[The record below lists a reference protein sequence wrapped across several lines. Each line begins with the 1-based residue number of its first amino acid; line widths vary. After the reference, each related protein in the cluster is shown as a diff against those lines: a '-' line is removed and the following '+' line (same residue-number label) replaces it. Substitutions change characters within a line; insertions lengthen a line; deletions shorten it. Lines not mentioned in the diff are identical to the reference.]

1 MRGPACRPRLRA
13 ADAWRRLL
21 DDDGA
26 FGSAAPGAPPP
37 RFPRA
42 FGAASQTLALWL
54 EGARVAGDTVG
65 HADARSGF
73 PPANLAGS
81 APEVL
86 AVLDT
91 LVARAAQPAAAAA
104 LASALARLRDVGARA
119 AGAAML
125 RAEAPAKLRAAAA
138 AQFRAWGPGGPAA
151 AAAADASV
159 LDDFEPE
166 DGRATSPRVSSA
178 RDGDGENETD
188 GARFAAR
195 VATLSLLSSAL
206 EDGGAALG
214 AGALAASPLIDLLF
228 ELLWRSE
235 TRAFAVK
242 SLVAL
247 ITSRCRRS
255 GGGFQETAAS
265 ALEAEK
271 AWDALVRRFLQTLPA
286 AREAA
291 AGRGALRNATRGQGF
306 GPLSDMLAGLRA
318 ALAGPGG
325 KELRLRLAS
334 PGPSANASPAY
345 VQVVSLLNA
354 ERGVE
359 DGGSGGEAAA
369 LECVRTLRSL
379 LSGSETAARAFERD
393 VGYDTFAHALEAAWG
408 AEPVSEALARSVLE
422 LAVDADLPTSSPSV
436 EGDASEP
443 IVPAGAAIRNAG
455 ALPVLLTL
463 LRRAALPVRRWGLG
477 ALAALLASAVRSRA
491 AADQSDALGFLLDWF
506 AEEAAGEALSS
517 PGTPRRTLRKAESD
531 RREDD
536 DAKTTVKTVPELIS
550 QCVGLCASH
559 SLSARHFR
567 GAFRILRDADVPA
580 GARRAVL
587 RALRLAAKREGPA
600 AYFDLAPGDASG
612 ADGEDGPGCLALR
625 RPPAWPSGRAG
636 YTFAA
641 WLRVETWR
649 SEHLSE
655 RLGAEPNLKGSDD
668 AERLAPRVALFAMR
682 GASEMGVAAELG
694 PSGVWLR
701 VLEHAKAERVLLD
714 ARIET
719 KRWMFVAVAHA
730 PARPPLSS
738 ATARLYVD
746 GELVSS
752 KKLRFPR
759 VAEPLT
765 SCVIGAFDAFD
776 AAAARVPE
784 RGDASFVS
792 ASSFGSQN
800 SSAEP
805 FRGQIGVVRFFDDAL
820 SAAAVAA
827 AAALGPDYVGAF
839 SPTETAS
846 GIALANF
853 GMSHSEA
860 REIREA
866 LAPRLVLSLNAAAA
880 TGRSCF
886 STVADPAGGG
896 VLAALAAAR
905 ARVESRIKDGVAGA
919 MAGIASGDT
928 AGPGDGTS
936 ASGTSPVAAELA
948 GAARVCATHSAKDV
962 VHCLGG
968 VHVLFPLLAPGALGS
983 GDGPRARSSE
993 LLVSKKMNATLDSN
1007 GPGLVV
1013 DAVDLLA
1020 SLLEGSRL
1028 NQEALHTSGGFALV
1042 GRLLKMDG
1050 GARLSPALL
1059 PSAERLVRSVGRYA
1073 WAGPGNDPDQA
1084 AVRLL
1089 LDPHLWGA
1097 PRVSTETLAA
1107 HSAFLRRLA
1116 KRDPEALRA
1125 LLPPPALVDAAA
1137 ETGGERFGFGTVAD
1151 RRGRSRRSS

>member
-1 MRGPACRPRLRA
+1 M
-13 ADAWRRLL
+13 
-21 DDDGA
+21 
-26 FGSAAPGAPPP
+26 
-37 RFPRA
+37 
-42 FGAASQTLALWL
+42 
-54 EGARVAGDTVG
+54 
-65 HADARSGF
+65 
-73 PPANLAGS
+73 
-81 APEVL
+81 L

-91 LVARAAQPAAAAA
+91 LVARAAQAAAAAA
-104 LASALARLRDVGARA
+104 LASALARLRDVAPRA

-125 RAEAPAKLRAAAA
+125 RAEAPAKLGAAAA

-265 ALEAEK
+265 ALEAEN

-517 PGTPRRTLRKAESD
+517 PGTPRRTLEKKRKATAE
-531 RREDD
+531 
-536 DAKTTVKTVPELIS
+536 KTTT
-550 QCVGLCASH
+550 
-559 SLSARHFR
+559 R
-567 GAFRILRDADVPA
+567 
-580 GARRAVL
+580 
-587 RALRLAAKREGPA
+587 
-600 AYFDLAPGDASG
+600 
-612 ADGEDGPGCLALR
+612 R
-625 RPPAWPSGRAG
+625 RP
-636 YTFAA
+636 
-641 WLRVETWR
+641 
-649 SEHLSE
+649 
-655 RLGAEPNLKGSDD
+655 
-668 AERLAPRVALFAMR
+668 
-682 GASEMGVAAELG
+682 
-694 PSGVWLR
+694 
-701 VLEHAKAERVLLD
+701 
-714 ARIET
+714 
-719 KRWMFVAVAHA
+719 
-730 PARPPLSS
+730 
-738 ATARLYVD
+738 
-746 GELVSS
+746 
-752 KKLRFPR
+752 
-759 VAEPLT
+759 
-765 SCVIGAFDAFD
+765 
-776 AAAARVPE
+776 
-784 RGDASFVS
+784 
-792 ASSFGSQN
+792 
-800 SSAEP
+800 
-805 FRGQIGVVRFFDDAL
+805 
-820 SAAAVAA
+820 
-827 AAALGPDYVGAF
+827 
-839 SPTETAS
+839 
-846 GIALANF
+846 
-853 GMSHSEA
+853 
-860 REIREA
+860 
-866 LAPRLVLSLNAAAA
+866 
-880 TGRSCF
+880 
-886 STVADPAGGG
+886 
-896 VLAALAAAR
+896 
-905 ARVESRIKDGVAGA
+905 
-919 MAGIASGDT
+919 
-928 AGPGDGTS
+928 
-936 ASGTSPVAAELA
+936 
-948 GAARVCATHSAKDV
+948 
-962 VHCLGG
+962 
-968 VHVLFPLLAPGALGS
+968 
-983 GDGPRARSSE
+983 
-993 LLVSKKMNATLDSN
+993 
-1007 GPGLVV
+1007 
-1013 DAVDLLA
+1013 
-1020 SLLEGSRL
+1020 
-1028 NQEALHTSGGFALV
+1028 
-1042 GRLLKMDG
+1042 
-1050 GARLSPALL
+1050 
-1059 PSAERLVRSVGRYA
+1059 
-1073 WAGPGNDPDQA
+1073 
-1084 AVRLL
+1084 
-1089 LDPHLWGA
+1089 
-1097 PRVSTETLAA
+1097 
-1107 HSAFLRRLA
+1107 
-1116 KRDPEALRA
+1116 
-1125 LLPPPALVDAAA
+1125 
-1137 ETGGERFGFGTVAD
+1137 
-1151 RRGRSRRSS
+1151 

>member
-1 MRGPACRPRLRA
+1 M
-13 ADAWRRLL
+13 
-21 DDDGA
+21 
-26 FGSAAPGAPPP
+26 
-37 RFPRA
+37 
-42 FGAASQTLALWL
+42 
-54 EGARVAGDTVG
+54 
-65 HADARSGF
+65 
-73 PPANLAGS
+73 
-81 APEVL
+81 
-86 AVLDT
+86 
-91 LVARAAQPAAAAA
+91 
-104 LASALARLRDVGARA
+104 
-119 AGAAML
+119 
-125 RAEAPAKLRAAAA
+125 
-138 AQFRAWGPGGPAA
+138 
-151 AAAADASV
+151 
-159 LDDFEPE
+159 
-166 DGRATSPRVSSA
+166 
-178 RDGDGENETD
+178 
-188 GARFAAR
+188 
-195 VATLSLLSSAL
+195 
-206 EDGGAALG
+206 
-214 AGALAASPLIDLLF
+214 
-228 ELLWRSE
+228 
-235 TRAFAVK
+235 
-242 SLVAL
+242 
-247 ITSRCRRS
+247 
-255 GGGFQETAAS
+255 
-265 ALEAEK
+265 
-271 AWDALVRRFLQTLPA
+271 
-286 AREAA
+286 
-291 AGRGALRNATRGQGF
+291 
-306 GPLSDMLAGLRA
+306 
-318 ALAGPGG
+318 
-325 KELRLRLAS
+325 
-334 PGPSANASPAY
+334 
-345 VQVVSLLNA
+345 
-354 ERGVE
+354 
-359 DGGSGGEAAA
+359 
-369 LECVRTLRSL
+369 
-379 LSGSETAARAFERD
+379 
-393 VGYDTFAHALEAAWG
+393 
-408 AEPVSEALARSVLE
+408 
-422 LAVDADLPTSSPSV
+422 
-436 EGDASEP
+436 
-443 IVPAGAAIRNAG
+443 
-455 ALPVLLTL
+455 
-463 LRRAALPVRRWGLG
+463 RRWGLG

-536 DAKTTVKTVPELIS
+536 DAKTTAKTVPELIS

-600 AYFDLAPGDASG
+600 AYFDLAPGDASS

-655 RLGAEPNLKGSDD
+655 RLGAEPNFKVRTTRSVS
-668 AERLAPRVALFAMR
+668 RR
-682 GASEMGVAAELG
+682 ASRCSRCAARPMGVAAELG

-886 STVADPAGGG
+886 STVADPAG
-896 VLAALAAAR
+896 AACSPLSPPR
-905 ARVESRIKDGVAGA
+905 ARVESRIGTASPRDG
-919 MAGIASGDT
+919 GIASGDT
-928 AGPGDGTS
+928 AGPGTAPPPRAPRPSPPSWRAPRGCARRTAPRTS
-936 ASGTSPVAAELA
+936 CTASGACTCCSPCWRP
-948 GAARVCATHSAKDV
+948 ARSAPETD
-962 VHCLGG
+962 
-968 VHVLFPLLAPGALGS
+968 
-983 GDGPRARSSE
+983 RAR
-993 LLVSKKMNATLDSN
+993 DR
-1007 GPGLVV
+1007 
-1013 DAVDLLA
+1013 A
-1020 SLLEGSRL
+1020 S
-1028 NQEALHTSGGFALV
+1028 F
-1042 GRLLKMDG
+1042 
-1050 GARLSPALL
+1050 
-1059 PSAERLVRSVGRYA
+1059 
-1073 WAGPGNDPDQA
+1073 
-1084 AVRLL
+1084 
-1089 LDPHLWGA
+1089 
-1097 PRVSTETLAA
+1097 
-1107 HSAFLRRLA
+1107 
-1116 KRDPEALRA
+1116 
-1125 LLPPPALVDAAA
+1125 
-1137 ETGGERFGFGTVAD
+1137 
-1151 RRGRSRRSS
+1151 